1 MIYLDNAATT
11 MRKPPQV
18 VQAVVKAL
26 ESIGN
31 AGRGAYHASLD
42 ASRIIY
48 DTRVKLV
55 EFFGGDHA
63 EQVAFTANSTESLNL
78 AIKGLFYPGDHI
90 ITTAL
95 EHNSVLRPLYEM
107 EEKGTELTILKSD
120 EKGCISYEEMENA
133 IRENTRAII
142 CTHGSNVT
150 GNLLDLTK
158 IGKIAKMHG
167 LLFIVDASQTAGVF
181 PINVKQMQIDVLCFT
196 GCMEDCLDRREQV
209 DIHVKKGIEIRPL
222 KSGGSGVQSYSK
234 RHPRQMPTALEAG
247 TLNAHGIAGLHA
259 ALDYLTETGIGTI
272 REKEQALM
280 WEFYEKVRKIPG
292 VIVYGDFSGKE
303 RCPIV
308 TLNFEDVDS
317 AELSDALFSQSMGF
331 QQDPGVSLCTAHA

>member
-95 EHNSVLRPLYEM
+95 EQN
-107 EEKGTELTILKSD
+107 
-120 EKGCISYEEMENA
+120 
-133 IRENTRAII
+133 
-142 CTHGSNVT
+142 
-150 GNLLDLTK
+150 
-158 IGKIAKMHG
+158 
-167 LLFIVDASQTAGVF
+167 
-181 PINVKQMQIDVLCFT
+181 
-196 GCMEDCLDRREQV
+196 
-209 DIHVKKGIEIRPL
+209 
-222 KSGGSGVQSYSK
+222 
-234 RHPRQMPTALEAG
+234 
-247 TLNAHGIAGLHA
+247 
-259 ALDYLTETGIGTI
+259 
-272 REKEQALM
+272 
-280 WEFYEKVRKIPG
+280 
-292 VIVYGDFSGKE
+292 
-303 RCPIV
+303 
-308 TLNFEDVDS
+308 
-317 AELSDALFSQSMGF
+317 
-331 QQDPGVSLCTAHA
+331 

>member
-90 ITTAL
+90 TQRHWNITRFC
-95 EHNSVLRPLYEM
+95 VP
-107 EEKGTELTILKSD
+107 
-120 EKGCISYEEMENA
+120 
-133 IRENTRAII
+133 
-142 CTHGSNVT
+142 
-150 GNLLDLTK
+150 
-158 IGKIAKMHG
+158 
-167 LLFIVDASQTAGVF
+167 
-181 PINVKQMQIDVLCFT
+181 
-196 GCMEDCLDRREQV
+196 CMKW
-209 DIHVKKGIEIRPL
+209 KK
-222 KSGGSGVQSYSK
+222 
-234 RHPRQMPTALEAG
+234 
-247 TLNAHGIAGLHA
+247 
-259 ALDYLTETGIGTI
+259 
-272 REKEQALM
+272 KEQ
-280 WEFYEKVRKIPG
+280 
-292 VIVYGDFSGKE
+292 
-303 RCPIV
+303 
-308 TLNFEDVDS
+308 N
-317 AELSDALFSQSMGF
+317 
-331 QQDPGVSLCTAHA
+331 